1 MSLFLSWGKNFGLLT
16 DLMIDYFPMYNKFR
30 AVSSIQVILELCAP
44 ILAVLALGKM
54 FSDQLELK
62 EKLQA
67 LKLSFFIVSGLAVVL
82 FLIKGIFDFKGPN
95 DDFLIQNYGDELVS
109 LIKSD
114 RKAVYNSDLFRSFL
128 YVLLTAG
135 VLWFY
140 LKSKIK
146 MNVAVLLIGGLL
158 LFDLV
163 GVGLRYVNSD
173 DFVSKRR
180 MTEPFPETALD
191 KEILKDE
198 GIYRVYN
205 PAEGINGARTSYYHQ
220 SIGGYHAAKPA
231 ALEDLFSFHIYKGN
245 MNVLNMLNVKYV
257 IQQDEEGRSYP
268 AVNPQ
273 ANGNAWFVEKVKV
286 VSTADDEIQELEN
299 LDTKR
304 EAVVTEKNADGL
316 NRFDFVVD
324 STATIELV
332 DYQPNHLIY
341 QSANDNL
348 GVAVFSEMY
357 YPHGWKVSIDEEEV
371 KPFKANYSLRALRIP
386 AGKHTIEFK
395 FEPEV
400 VAKGSKITLA
410 SSIVLGLAFISAV
423 VFSLV
428 GLPDS
433 KKEITEI
440 QEDSS
445 NA

>member
-1 MSLFLSWGKNFGLLT
+1 MSLFLSWGGKNFGLLT

-95 DDFLIQNYGDELVS
+95 DDFLIQNYGDELVT

-198 GIYRVYN
+198 GIYRF
-205 PAEGINGARTSYYHQ
+205 IILQ
-220 SIGGYHAAKPA
+220 
-231 ALEDLFSFHIYKGN
+231 
-245 MNVLNMLNVKYV
+245 
-257 IQQDEEGRSYP
+257 
-268 AVNPQ
+268 
-273 ANGNAWFVEKVKV
+273 
-286 VSTADDEIQELEN
+286 
-299 LDTKR
+299 
-304 EAVVTEKNADGL
+304 
-316 NRFDFVVD
+316 
-324 STATIELV
+324 
-332 DYQPNHLIY
+332 
-341 QSANDNL
+341 
-348 GVAVFSEMY
+348 
-357 YPHGWKVSIDEEEV
+357 
-371 KPFKANYSLRALRIP
+371 RALMVLEPLI
-386 AGKHTIEFK
+386 TI
-395 FEPEV
+395 
-400 VAKGSKITLA
+400 SR
-410 SSIVLGLAFISAV
+410 
-423 VFSLV
+423 
-428 GLPDS
+428 
-433 KKEITEI
+433 
-440 QEDSS
+440 
-445 NA
+445 